1 MEQGYIKI
9 FRSII
14 DWEWYSD
21 ITTTRLY
28 MHLLLKANYKEKI
41 WKGET
46 IGIGELI
53 TSLHNLSSET
63 NLTKQQIRTSFEKLK
78 KTGEITIQTTNKY
91 SKIIINNYINYQKD
105 SQTATRQSTHTL
117 THQATHQSTHEAT
130 HEATHGNIEIQAQNN
145 KKTTNSNTLN
155 NTPSNTLINTQSN
168 IQTTRRA
175 TTTKE
180 EKNNKNINNIN
191 NNINIIVEKWNEFC
205 FHNNLSKV
213 LKITEKRK
221 KAIMRRTQD
230 SNFDFDIILEKI
242 SQSDWLLGKS
252 SNWCVTFDWIFEND
266 GNFVKI
272 LEGNYQNKEK
282 SHLNALES
290 QMDKIKSVM
299 DAI

>member
-53 TSLHNLSSET
+53 TSLHNLSVET
-63 NLTKQQIRTSFEKLK
+63 NLTKDAIRWSFEKLK
-78 KTGEITIQTTNKY
+78 KTGEITIETTNRY
-91 SKIIINNYINYQKD
+91 SKIIINNYQNYQTPHD
-105 SQTATRQSTHTL
+105 TPHNTPHDTPHQTPHETPHDTPRQ
-117 THQATHQSTHEAT
+117 
-130 HEATHGNIEIQAQNN
+130 NNKIQAQNN
-145 KKTTNSNTLN
+145 EKITNNPTPN
-155 NTPSNTLINTQSN
+155 NTPNPTPNTTQHN
-168 IQTTRRA
+168 IQTTHG
-175 TTTKE
+175 TPTTKE

-205 FHNNLSKV
+205 FYNNLSKV
-213 LKITEKRK
+213 LKVTEKRK
-221 KAIMRRTQD
+221 KAIIKRTKD
-230 SNFDFDIILEKI
+230 SNFDFDLILKKI

-282 SHLNALES
+282 SHLSALET

>member
-14 DWEWYSD
+14 EWEWYSD
-21 ITTTRLY
+21 ISTTRLY
-28 MHLLLKANYKEKI
+28 MHLLLKANYKQKI
-41 WKGET
+41 WRGET
-46 IGIGELI
+46 IDVGELI
-53 TSLHNLSSET
+53 TSLHNLCVET

-78 KTGEITIQTTNKY
+78 KTGEITLATNNKFT
-91 SKIIINNYINYQKD
+91 KIVINNYISYQKD
-105 SQTATRQSTHTL
+105 SQTATRQSTRTS
-117 THQATHQSTHEAT
+117 TRQSTHQSTRKTT
-130 HEATHGNIEIQAQNN
+130 HETTHENIEIQAQNN
-145 KKTTNSNTLN
+145 KKITNSNTQN
-155 NTPSNTLINTQSN
+155 NTLINTLINTPIN
-168 IQTTRRA
+168 IETTRQS

-191 NNINIIVEKWNEFC
+191 NINIIVKKWNEFC
-205 FHNNLSKV
+205 FNNNLSQV

-221 KAIMRRTQD
+221 KAIIKRTKD
-230 SNFDFDIILEKI
+230 TNFDFDLILEKI
-242 SQSDWLLGKS
+242 SQSDWLLGKYS
-252 SNWCVTFDWIFEND
+252 SWCVTFDWIFEND

-282 SHLNALES
+282 SHLNALET